1 MFSSVDI
8 CREEWEGCLGSGR
21 GVLRGLGGL
30 EPRDMGQVHLAA
42 DSRVEGALRE
52 GLRVRQARALG
63 LHMVSQ
69 GPLCPGCWARAGGGI
84 RATSLPA
91 ELTTK

>member
-1 MFSSVDI
+1 MVG
-8 CREEWEGCLGSGR
+8 ELG
-21 GVLRGLGGL
+21 
-30 EPRDMGQVHLAA
+30 PRDTGPVHLAA

-69 GPLCPGCWARAGGGI
+69 GPLCPGCWARAGGGT
-84 RATSLPA
+84 RAASLPA
-91 ELTTK
+91 ELSTKRA